1 MQCLACVK
9 LQICKQLPLGSLPPL
24 SPVSLVFRFLFL
36 SSFPLAPALGRGSEG
51 WRGLNVLDPL
61 RDSNQTP
68 TTGGGRGTL
77 ACPARKDVLGEVY
90 VHASEATARSWG
102 PSSQI
107 PHLQEPSFRALKT
120 NENQLRTPPV
130 PAATEFLVWYL
141 KNVNLPVIP
150 DQSCM
155 ILAILFFNRQLE
167 MWICHTS
174 NIESAQALLH
184 AQERT
189 AVQLHWGKM
198 LSDHE

>member
-1 MQCLACVK
+1 MTRIHSLGFFHLK
-9 LQICKQLPLGSLPPL
+9 LIQQIYSK
-24 SPVSLVFRFLFL
+24 
-36 SSFPLAPALGRGSEG
+36 ALGRGSEG
-51 WRGLNVLDPL
+51 WRGLNLLDPL

-77 ACPARKDVLGEVY
+77 ACLAQRDVLGGVY
-90 VHASEATARSWG
+90 FHASEATARSWG
-102 PSSQI
+102 ASSQI

-130 PAATEFLVWYL
+130 PAATELLVWYL
-141 KNVNLPVIP
+141 KIVNLPVIP
-150 DQSCM
+150 DQNCM

-184 AQERT
+184 SQERT
-189 AVQLHWGKM
+189 AVQLH
-198 LSDHE
+198 